1 MPGRS
6 SDRSCAMRRDEMG
19 RRAGMGDQMGSIC
32 VSISKDVHLAPD
44 EDASPAE
51 AAEVRAGSS
60 RGSRSLMYP
69 IWCISSL
76 RRRPALDIH
85 RAPAGAGH
93 PRRTALDIHRV
104 GWLWT
109 STGRLWT
116 RTALDI
122 HRAPAGSG
130 YSRVLD
136 IHAGASSLR
145 ASSRGVSAHGFN
157 TWTSRSCLDIH
168 LGAIALHRAYTRIR
182 GGYP

>member
-1 MPGRS
+1 MARRDGRS
-6 SDRSCAMRRDEMG
+6 DGFDLRIDLE
-19 RRAGMGDQMGSIC
+19 
-32 VSISKDVHLAPD
+32 DVHLAPD
-44 EDASPAE
+44 EDAGPAE
-51 AAEVRAGSS
+51 AAEGLGWIVAGQPVAYV
-60 RGSRSLMYP
+60 YP

>member
-1 MPGRS
+1 MRWDGAPGWAIRWVP
-6 SDRSCAMRRDEMG
+6 
-19 RRAGMGDQMGSIC
+19 IC
-32 VSISKDVHLAPD
+32 VSISRMYTLRPMRM
-44 EDASPAE
+44 PALPRLPR
-51 AAEVRAGSS
+51 VWAGSS